1 MSVKYL
7 SDNVKEAV
15 TYASGLRIDV
25 WVLGRNLEIINILMV
40 FTAVTLESNYLESDY
55 RGKRRV
61 ERREKRGE
69 GNRKIPR
76 LNPRTHQDSRLPR
89 EG

>member
-55 RGKRRV
+55 RGKKKSGEKRK
-61 ERREKRGE
+61 ERR
-69 GNRKIPR
+69 RK
-76 LNPRTHQDSRLPR
+76 
-89 EG
+89 

>member
-40 FTAVTLESNYLESDY
+40 FKAVTLESNYLESDY
-55 RGKRRV
+55 SGKKKSGEKRK
-61 ERREKRGE
+61 ERR
-69 GNRKIPR
+69 RK
-76 LNPRTHQDSRLPR
+76 
-89 EG
+89 